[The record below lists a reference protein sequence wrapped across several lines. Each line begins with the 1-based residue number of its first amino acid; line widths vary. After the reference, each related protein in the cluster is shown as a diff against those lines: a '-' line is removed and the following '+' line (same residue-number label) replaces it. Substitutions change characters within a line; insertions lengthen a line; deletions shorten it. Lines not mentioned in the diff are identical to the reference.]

1 MPDTQPTVSGGK
13 LIALFIAI
21 PVLIVLLAV
30 IFILVGQKKAPPPVM
45 PPQQVIL
52 SQVEARDITESREYV
67 AIMESDNLVELKA
80 RVSGFLVAKNF
91 EDGDQVKAGQLLF
104 QIEPDQYQAVL
115 DNAEGSVLSAQAQFD
130 RASLDFNRITDLYH
144 KKTSPKSDYDR
155 AKADYEMAQAALVSA
170 TATRAQARLNLQY
183 ASIKA
188 PFDGQISD
196 TPYYIGSLLGPE
208 SGVLATV
215 VSVDPI
221 LVTFGISD
229 KIITDSQRQ
238 DLAAQETI
246 DDWQVR
252 LRLSSGNYYDQVG
265 RFTYI
270 APTVD
275 PQTDTLKFKA
285 KFANPAKILR
295 PSQIVTAVVERVH
308 PERKLV
314 VPKEAVLTD
323 TEGNFV
329 YMPKEVPAD
338 PNKPGSPAGLVAEM
352 RRVTLES
359 GDTLTKEYI
368 ITDGLKEGESFIL
381 KGLMSGG
388 ATLRPGAAIMA
399 VDPSTQGHDGQGQAP
414 AQVQEDDGPADKTGS
429 APADGNPKEAD
440 K

>member
-1 MPDTQPTVSGGK
+1 MSDNQPAVSGGK

-21 PVLIVLLAV
+21 PVLIVLLAG
-30 IFILVGQKKAPPPVM
+30 IFILVGQRQAPPMTM

-52 SQVEARDITESREYV
+52 GQVEARDITESQEYV
-67 AIMESDNLVELKA
+67 ALMESDNIVELKA

-91 EDGDQVKAGQLLF
+91 ADGDQVKGNQLLF

-115 DNAEGSVLSAQAQFD
+115 DNAEASVLSAQAQFD
-130 RASLDFNRITDLYH
+130 RATLDFNRTADLYR
-144 KKTSPKSDYDR
+144 KNTSPKSDFDKV
-155 AKADYEMAQAALVSA
+155 KADYEVSQAALMSA
-170 TATRAQARLNLQY
+170 IASRTQARLNLQY

-196 TPYYIGSLLGPE
+196 TPYYVGSLLGPE

-229 KIITDSQRQ
+229 KIITDAQRQ
-238 DLAAQETI
+238 DMADQGTI

-252 LRLSSGNYYDQVG
+252 LRLSSGNYYDQIG

-285 KFANPAKILR
+285 KFSNPAKVLR
-295 PSQIVTAVVERVH
+295 PNQIVTAVVERVH
-308 PERKLV
+308 PQRKLV

-323 TEGNFV
+323 TDGNFV
-329 YMPKEVPAD
+329 YVPKEAPAD
-338 PNKPGSPAGLVAEM
+338 PNNPNSQAGLVAEM

-359 GDTLTKEYI
+359 GDSLVKEYI
-368 ITDGLKEGESFIL
+368 ITEGLKEGESFIL

-388 ATLRPGAAIMA
+388 ATLRANAPIVVATPAA
-399 VDPSTQGHDGQGQAP
+399 DNQAP
-414 AQVQEDDGPADKTGS
+414 QNQDSPAAGTEAK
-429 APADGNPKEAD
+429 APPEPQAGDRDEGKQ
-440 K
+440 

>member
-21 PVLIVLLAV
+21 PTLIVLLAV
-30 IFILVGQKKAPPPVM
+30 IFVMVGQKKAPPPVM

-52 SQVEARDITESREYV
+52 GQVEARDITESREYV
-67 AIMESDNLVELKA
+67 AIMESDNIVELKA
-80 RVSGFLVAKNF
+80 RVNGFLVAKNF
-91 EDGDQVKAGQLLF
+91 ADGDQVKEGQLLF
-104 QIEPDQYQAVL
+104 QIEQDQYKAVL

-130 RASLDFNRITDLYH
+130 RAALDFNRITDLYH

-155 AKADYEMAQAALVSA
+155 AKADYEVAQAALVSA
-170 TATRAQARLNLQY
+170 AATRAQARLNLQY

-196 TPYYIGSLLGPE
+196 TPFYIGSLLGPE

-229 KIITDSQRQ
+229 KIITDAQRKDMADQ
-238 DLAAQETI
+238 QTI

-285 KFANPAKILR
+285 KFANPVKILR
-295 PSQIVTAVVERVH
+295 PSQIVTAVVERVK

-323 TEGNFV
+323 TDGNFV
-329 YMPKEVPAD
+329 YLPKEAPAN
-338 PNKPGSPAGLVAEM
+338 PNQPGSKAGLAAEM

-359 GDTLTKEYI
+359 GDTLAKEYI

-388 ATLRPGAAIMA
+388 ATLRPGAPIMV
-399 VDPSTQGHDGQGQAP
+399 VDPAAQDKAGQGQTQSESQAGH
-414 AQVQEDDGPADKTGS
+414 GPADKTGAAS
-429 APADGNPKEAD
+429 ADGDPKEAD